1 MPQFSDPNAP
11 RRSSHKREKSVPA
24 NGGGEE
30 EEESEYYDEEVERDA
45 ELEMDEQQK
54 AFMAFLERKQ
64 FEDDNFIV
72 DFDEILTT
80 LDNDLP
86 MIPGVP

>member
-1 MPQFSDPNAP
+1 
-11 RRSSHKREKSVPA
+11 
-24 NGGGEE
+24 
-30 EEESEYYDEEVERDA
+30 
-45 ELEMDEQQK
+45 
-54 AFMAFLERKQ
+54 MAFLERKQ

-86 MIPGVP
+86 IIPGVP